1 MLNYVCVNLWF
12 MCTELC
18 TKYTMCIYYM
28 YNSVRH
34 YLFISS
40 LLITLPYGSK
50 DIPCLWSESTFSTLN
65 KTAQPQ
71 HVPRSDEDYQMCTF
85 VLIFSKNE
93 KRKPSHI
100 RKINISGTIYMI
112 WQVRYDDFHFMQLVW
127 LFLSHTYACLE
138 VFRLD
143 ILQVIQIFGCAFLRI
158 MYLFLT

>member
-1 MLNYVCVNLWF
+1 MCVLIYDLCVRNYVQSTQCV
-12 MCTELC
+12 C
-18 TKYTMCIYYM
+18 YM

-50 DIPCLWSESTFSTLN
+50 DIPCLWSELTFSTLN

-93 KRKPSHI
+93 KEKPSHF

-127 LFLSHTYACLE
+127 LFFNLIPMHVS
-138 VFRLD
+138 R
-143 ILQVIQIFGCAFLRI
+143 
-158 MYLFLT
+158 YLG